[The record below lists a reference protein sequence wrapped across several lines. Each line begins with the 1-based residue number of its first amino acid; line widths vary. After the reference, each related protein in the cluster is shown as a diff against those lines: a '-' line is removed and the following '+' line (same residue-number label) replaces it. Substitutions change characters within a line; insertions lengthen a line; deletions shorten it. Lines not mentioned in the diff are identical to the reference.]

1 MSDHEL
7 DYELE
12 MDDIDDD
19 DDDVMD
25 DAAEFDIPQNAELND
40 DQVPEIETK
49 IESKKIVGSISN
61 KRAACWK
68 HFYFITPENHPK
80 PRAACKWCR
89 KDYAC
94 HSKLN
99 GTKSLTHHLKFQC
112 LNYPMSKKFT
122 GSRQKQLSFQKKEH
136 NGETSA
142 DLVPMTFSVDACKRA
157 LAKKIIIDE
166 LPFSFVEG
174 EGFKQFI
181 EVVQPMWKPP
191 GRLVMAK
198 NCMLI
203 YGEEKMALKQIVKH
217 QRLCLTTDTWTSVQ
231 NLNYM
236 CLTGHFIDDNWKYQ
250 KKILNFCVV
259 PNHKGDTLGRMVEQ
273 CLLDWGIDKFLTVT
287 VDNASSNSLLIA
299 YLERKTKHRK
309 TTILNHEFL
318 HVRCSAHILNLI
330 VREGL
335 QEIDDPIGRVRNIV
349 RYVRSSPSRMAEF
362 WSCVEKEGIT
372 CRLKPCL
379 DVSTRWNY
387 TYFMLE
393 RALTY
398 QKAFDRLCDD
408 PSFKLNVREEEIDEA
423 FDDVD
428 GFEGMGRIIEIEK
441 RKKKRGRGRKEN
453 VGAPTSSDWGKIKLY
468 VKFLR
473 VFYLATLKFSGSLYV
488 TCNVFFDEMVLIQQ
502 DIVKLCETDDSELRD
517 MALGMREK
525 FDKYWGDFDKINQ
538 MLMFAVVLDPR
549 CKIGFFE
556 YCFRNTLGYDKTVVG
571 ELTDNITNGITRLF
585 EWYVKNNANSN
596 VRSQEVGGSSD
607 KGDLD
612 GVEMEIGSH
621 KSLKSQFKMHM
632 QKETNMACKS
642 NWKSILRKQV
652 RMIVTNLMFC
662 VGGS

>member
-1 MSDHEL
+1 
-7 DYELE
+7 
-12 MDDIDDD
+12 
-19 DDDVMD
+19 
-25 DAAEFDIPQNAELND
+25 
-40 DQVPEIETK
+40 
-49 IESKKIVGSISN
+49 
-61 KRAACWK
+61 
-68 HFYFITPENHPK
+68 
-80 PRAACKWCR
+80 
-89 KDYAC
+89 
-94 HSKLN
+94 
-99 GTKSLTHHLKFQC
+99 
-112 LNYPMSKKFT
+112 MSKKFT

-136 NGETSA
+136 NGKTSA
-142 DLVPMTFSVDACKRA
+142 NLVPMTFSADACKKA
-157 LAKKIIIDE
+157 LAKMIIIDE

-181 EVVQPMWKPP
+181 EVVQPMWKPS

-428 GFEGMGRIIEIEK
+428 GFEGM
-441 RKKKRGRGRKEN
+441 
-453 VGAPTSSDWGKIKLY
+453 
-468 VKFLR
+468 
-473 VFYLATLKFSGSLYV
+473 
-488 TCNVFFDEMVLIQQ
+488 
-502 DIVKLCETDDSELRD
+502 DIVKLCETDDSELHD

-538 MLMFAVVLDPR
+538 MLMFAVVLDLR

-596 VRSQEVGGSSD
+596 VHSQE
-607 KGDLD
+607 
-612 GVEMEIGSH
+612 
-621 KSLKSQFKMHM
+621 MHM

-642 NWKSILRKQV
+642 ELGKYLVEASEDDSDKFDVLRWWKLNSSKYP
-652 RMIVTNLMFC
+652 IVSQMARDVLAIPVSTVASESAFST
-662 VGGS
+662 VDV

>member
-1 MSDHEL
+1 MACHAGQFSPFSLTLNLQPPGPPRSTPPSSTSAVLASAAPITYAAVLGSAIDLHPQPLRKNQQSPSFRLTWNFNLDDANKMSDHEL
-7 DYELE
+7 DYEL
-12 MDDIDDD
+12 
-19 DDDVMD
+19 
-25 DAAEFDIPQNAELND
+25 
-40 DQVPEIETK
+40 
-49 IESKKIVGSISN
+49 
-61 KRAACWK
+61 
-68 HFYFITPENHPK
+68 
-80 PRAACKWCR
+80 
-89 KDYAC
+89 
-94 HSKLN
+94 
-99 GTKSLTHHLKFQC
+99 
-112 LNYPMSKKFT
+112 
-122 GSRQKQLSFQKKEH
+122 
-136 NGETSA
+136 
-142 DLVPMTFSVDACKRA
+142 
-157 LAKKIIIDE
+157 
-166 LPFSFVEG
+166 EG

-217 QRLCLTTDTWTSVQ
+217 Q
-231 NLNYM
+231 
-236 CLTGHFIDDNWKYQ
+236 
-250 KKILNFCVV
+250 
-259 PNHKGDTLGRMVEQ
+259 
-273 CLLDWGIDKFLTVT
+273 
-287 VDNASSNSLLIA
+287 
-299 YLERKTKHRK
+299 
-309 TTILNHEFL
+309 
-318 HVRCSAHILNLI
+318 RCSAHILNLI

-453 VGAPTSSDWGKIKLY
+453 VGPPTSSDWEKIKLY

-502 DIVKLCETDDSELRD
+502 DIVKLCETDDSELHD

-556 YCFRNTLGYDKTVVG
+556 YCFRNTLGYDKMVVG

-585 EWYVKNNANSN
+585 EWYVKNNANLN
-596 VRSQEVGGSSD
+596 VRNQEVGGSSD

-642 NWKSILRKQV
+642 ELEKYLAEASEDDSEKFDVLRWWKLNSSKYPIVSQMARDVLAIPVSTVASESAFSTGGRVIDPYRSSLSPKTVEALICTQQWIRKPTKINIKEQLDELEQLDSG
-652 RMIVTNLMFC
+652 TTLF
-662 VGGS
+662 SS

>member
-1 MSDHEL
+1 
-7 DYELE
+7 
-12 MDDIDDD
+12 
-19 DDDVMD
+19 
-25 DAAEFDIPQNAELND
+25 
-40 DQVPEIETK
+40 
-49 IESKKIVGSISN
+49 
-61 KRAACWK
+61 
-68 HFYFITPENHPK
+68 
-80 PRAACKWCR
+80 
-89 KDYAC
+89 
-94 HSKLN
+94 
-99 GTKSLTHHLKFQC
+99 
-112 LNYPMSKKFT
+112 
-122 GSRQKQLSFQKKEH
+122 
-136 NGETSA
+136 
-142 DLVPMTFSVDACKRA
+142 MTFSADACKRA
-157 LAKKIIIDE
+157 LAKMIIIDE

-250 KKILNFCVV
+250 KKMLNFCVV

-273 CLLDWGIDKFLTVT
+273 CLLDWEIDKFLTVT
-287 VDNASSNSLLIA
+287 VDNASSN
-299 YLERKTKHRK
+299 R
-309 TTILNHEFL
+309 
-318 HVRCSAHILNLI
+318 
-330 VREGL
+330 L

-349 RYVRSSPSRMAEF
+349 RYVRSSPSRMGEF

-428 GFEGMGRIIEIEK
+428 GFEGMG
-441 RKKKRGRGRKEN
+441 
-453 VGAPTSSDWGKIKLY
+453 
-468 VKFLR
+468 
-473 VFYLATLKFSGSLYV
+473 SLYV

-502 DIVKLCETDDSELRD
+502 DIVKLCETDDSELHD
-517 MALGMREK
+517 MTLGMREK

-556 YCFRNTLGYDKTVVG
+556 YYFRNTLGYDKTVVG
-571 ELTDNITNGITRLF
+571 ELTDNITIGITRLF

-607 KGDLD
+607 KRDLD
-612 GVEMEIGSH
+612 GVEIGD
-621 KSLKSQFKMHM
+621 
-632 QKETNMACKS
+632 
-642 NWKSILRKQV
+642 W
-652 RMIVTNLMFC
+652 
-662 VGGS
+662 